1 MHPNPIYRTADAA
14 RNLAFARDRG
24 FGALA
29 VSDPQGG
36 APLLSHIPFVLSE
49 DGAMAELH
57 LVRSNPI
64 ARALRSPLPAR
75 LAVSGPDSY
84 ISPDWY
90 GMEDQVPT
98 WNYVAVHLTGRLEL
112 CPQGELRGFLDRLS
126 AQFEARLAPKPE
138 WRADKLDPDALAR
151 LMRMI
156 VPARLHIEAT
166 DGTWKLAQ
174 NKPEAARL
182 AAADGVA
189 ETGIGAECA
198 ALADLMR
205 TVSQG

>member
-1 MHPNPIYRTADAA
+1 MHPNPIYRSADTV
-14 RNLAFARDRG
+14 RNLAFARDRS
-24 FGALA
+24 FGVIA
-29 VSDPQGG
+29 VTDPQGG
-36 APLLSHIPFVLSE
+36 APMLSHVPFVLSE

-64 ARALRSPLPAR
+64 ARALAQPLPAR

-98 WNYVAVHLTGRLEL
+98 WNYVAVQLTGRLQL
-112 CPQGELRGFLDRLS
+112 CPQEELRGFLDRLS

-138 WRADKLDPDALAR
+138 WRADKMDAGALAR

-156 VPARLHIEAT
+156 VPVRLHVEAT

-174 NKPEAARL
+174 NKPEAARF
-182 AAADGVA
+182 AAAEGVA
-189 ETGIGAECA
+189 QAGIGAGLA
-198 ALADLMR
+198 ALAELMR
-205 TVSQG
+205 GASAE

>member
-1 MHPNPIYRTADAA
+1 MHPNPIYRSADTA
-14 RNLAFARDRG
+14 RNIGFARDRS
-24 FGALA
+24 FGVLA

-36 APLLSHIPFVLSE
+36 APMLSHLPFVLSE
-49 DGAMAELH
+49 DGTMAELH

-64 ARALRSPLPAR
+64 ARALKSPLPAR

-112 CPQGELRGFLDRLS
+112 CPEAELRGFLDRLS

-138 WRADKLDPDALAR
+138 WRADKMDTGALAR

-156 VPARLHIEAT
+156 VPVRLQIEAT

-182 AAADGVA
+182 AAAEAVA
-189 ETGIGAECA
+189 ASGIGAELM
-198 ALADLMR
+198 ALAQLMR
-205 TVSQG
+205 DAAAE